1 MPKRVLPVDS
11 IACRVQHRQGVVP
24 SLRLTEKEETDM
36 ALARIQGV
44 YATTLSLLI
53 CTAAT
58 AQAQSS
64 PERLKAFQQR
74 LGVMQQNVNKLPPKV
89 QKALSGGAQN
99 MLAAAQ
105 ALQHMPPSP
114 DQDKLAALKAALQ
127 SRRASVSA
135 SYSSGSGP
143 IPVNDPSTDLLYS
156 LFLGMTR
163 SETSTAWCGNSVV
176 AGFNDS
182 GSFLESLFFGPGGL
196 SFSGAGASTDGGNT
210 FKNIG
215 FINPGTNLDTF
226 LGGDPV
232 VNCTNA
238 STFYLSQI
246 ASSSDSSGAFTS
258 NVMIS
263 KSTDG
268 GFTWGDPISAVSKDA
283 FFYFLDKDWSAID
296 PNNPNNIY
304 ITYTDFDFSQTVCST
319 VDVAIEIVHS
329 TDGGATWSAPIV
341 VTHNCSF
348 GPAFVQDSQVVV
360 DSYGRVHVE
369 WEEFPD
375 GFDTANR
382 VFRIAKSTDHA
393 SSFGPISTIALGF
406 GDGDNFALQGNFRS
420 SITGN
425 LAVDRSGTSSD
436 GDLYLIWEDGRFA
449 SRPDVESFTNEYKFG
464 NIVISRSTDGG
475 KTWCPPVRVNNDPL
489 YSSEG
494 MGIDHFQPG
503 VAVNASGKLAACWYD
518 RRDDPFNFNIGRY
531 CGTSTDYG
539 NSWSN
544 VKVDTR
550 TWSPI
555 HDIDLLINPV
565 YLGDYDTVTTDQS
578 KASPGFQGA
587 YGRVDGAFGQDVFDV
602 HVH

>member
-1 MPKRVLPVDS
+1 ML
-11 IACRVQHRQGVVP
+11 
-24 SLRLTEKEETDM
+24 
-36 ALARIQGV
+36 LAKIQGV
-44 YATTLSLLI
+44 YAMTLSLLI
-53 CTAAT
+53 CTAAI

-74 LGVMQQNVNKLPPKV
+74 LGLMQQNISKLPPRF

-105 ALQHMPPSP
+105 ALQHMPPTP
-114 DQDKLAALKAALQ
+114 DQDKLAALKAALE
-127 SRRASVSA
+127 SRRASVST

-156 LFLGMTR
+156 LLEGMTQ
-163 SETSTAWCGNSVV
+163 SETSTAWCGSGVV
-176 AGFNDS
+176 VGFNDS
-182 GSFLESLFFGPGGL
+182 GSVLETLLFGPGGL
-196 SFSGAGASTDGGNT
+196 SSSGAGASTDGGKT

-215 FINPGTNLDTF
+215 YINPGTNPDTF

-246 ASSSDSSGAFTS
+246 ATSGDPFIPTS
-258 NVMIS
+258 NIMIS

-268 GFTWGDPISAVSKDA
+268 GFTWGDPVSAVSKVAEFDM
-283 FFYFLDKDWSAID
+283 LDKDWSTID

-304 ITYTDFDFSQTVCST
+304 VSYADFDESLIACFETT
-319 VDVAIEIVHS
+319 RAAIEIVHS
-329 TDGGATWSAPIV
+329 SDGGATWSEPKV
-341 VTHNCSF
+341 VAQQCSDTS
-348 GPAFVQDSQVVV
+348 FVQNSQVVV
-360 DSYGRVHVE
+360 DSHGRVYVE

-393 SSFGPISTIALGF
+393 SSFGPISRISLGS
-406 GDGDNFALQGNFRS
+406 GDGDNSVLQGNFRS
-420 SITGN
+420 NITGN
-425 LAVDRSGTSSD
+425 LAVDRSGTSTD

-449 SRPDVESFTNEYKFG
+449 SRPDAESFTNEYRFA

-475 KTWCPPVRVNNDPL
+475 RTWCSPVRVNNDPL

-494 MGIDHFQPG
+494 IGIDHFQPG
-503 VAVNASGKLAACWYD
+503 VAVDADGKLGACWYD

-531 CGTSTDYG
+531 CGTSTDHG

-544 VKVDTR
+544 VKVDAKT
-550 TWSPI
+550 
-555 HDIDLLINPV
+555 
-565 YLGDYDTVTTDQS
+565 
-578 KASPGFQGA
+578 
-587 YGRVDGAFGQDVFDV
+587 
-602 HVH
+602 